1 MVTAE
6 EAGAQPVV
14 GNYGKRRVSM
24 SLVKISKAKM
34 TESLLA
40 QSQYWISLLERIMF
54 SSTLNEVFF
63 QITQDESNDSDQLNL
78 DRCTIQLRYWSLK
91 GKLAQCDDDIERAY
105 SWYIKS
111 KTLLS
116 SSTNLFRKDISVDIK
131 RYGYINVCTYISR
144 QYSFQVF

>member
-1 MVTAE
+1 MATAE
-6 EAGAQPVV
+6 EAGAQPPV
-14 GNYGKRRVSM
+14 GNHSKRRVSM
-24 SLVKISKAKM
+24 SSVKISKAKM

-40 QSQYWISLLERIMF
+40 QSRYWISLLERIMF
-54 SSTLNEVFF
+54 SSTLNEIFL

-91 GKLAQCDDDIERAY
+91 GKLAQCDDAIESAY

-116 SSTNLFRKDISVDIK
+116 SSSSLSRKDISIDIK
-131 RYGYINVCTYISR
+131 RYGYIYIYKCT
-144 QYSFQVF
+144 